1 ADTPLMQQ
9 YREMKKK
16 HPDAIL
22 LFRVGDFYECTEVVP
37 GSDYMPIDVA
47 YELLQSDI
55 AFHLQE
61 LKEGLAERDED
72 RLNELNQRQLSALL
86 LIRFQWGHLGGSV
99 LDLVLNDSG
108 KEEWMSCFQE
118 RDGGDI
124 SKRHRAVIEIYF
136 GADYADFYDENFIV
150 VH

>member
-1 ADTPLMQQ
+1 MFHNYYAKTN
-9 YREMKKK
+9 
-16 HPDAIL
+16 
-22 LFRVGDFYECTEVVP
+22 TEVVP

-136 GADYADFYDENFIV
+136 GADYADFSV
-150 VH
+150 